1 MNITQTQLCVRKTD
15 SFDILATETTT
26 TEKDFYVAIH
36 ISKDNNKTVRIP
48 LSMFRS
54 VLLRLM
60 NNRNDTAGIGTD
72 LLAWLKDKN
81 LSTLYERASAI
92 DRQLLADPHKRGLH
106 PETSKAIHIR
116 TSHISKDTLMQIEVD
131 PDYFHAVKYPY
142 NDDDDKA
149 WLLPVPGTMG
159 DIPDDLKRCYLFA
172 DAMNASFIVF
182 VPDGP
187 VYTDID
193 SNLNIGD
200 AMVTCM
206 TCRNGELLAD

>member
-26 TEKDFYVAIH
+26 TSKDFYVSIR

-54 VLLRLM
+54 ILLRLM
-60 NNRNDTAGIGTD
+60 NNRNDTTGIGTD
-72 LLAWLKDKN
+72 LLVWLKDKN
-81 LSTLYERASAI
+81 LSALYERASAI

-106 PETSKAIHIR
+106 LETSKAIHMR
-116 TSHISKDTLMQIEVD
+116 TNHISKDTLMQIKVD

-159 DIPDDLKRCYLFA
+159 DIPNDLKRCYLFA

-193 SNLNIGD
+193 SSLNIGD
-200 AMVTCM
+200 AIVARM